1 MHRKETSVVFYE
13 DYSKDIFTTLSTEEI
28 NLFYELLEVAAQ
40 QFLGS
45 YAKEFSIKIKKLPLQ
60 FEKIIR
66 RLRTMIMVVN
76 YHNNKT
82 ITSREDINLIRKV
95 KITQNTLYF
104 NLEKEIL
111 KPYIEHRKEFDH
123 VFVKIDWALK
133 SKYSK
138 FLYRILTEHRETK
151 YSIHYEM
158 LLMLMNLSDPKYLAA
173 RAYNVFNRDVLKKCV
188 DELNEWSDLRIEYYP
203 IKNKKEKKI
212 VEKIVFEVTTQEP
225 KEHQKELSE
234 QEEMDINISQ
244 LIEHKAIKEY
254 ERVAKYSHI
263 MDKSAYINS
272 IIRKYDRDDI
282 AAEIRINR
290 WIEYTK
296 TEFRPLTDQPAL
308 LCIDPYNKKEMITI
322 DNAFGLVDIINH
334 KQISK
339 KPSITLKK
347 LNNWLEQGADIEF
360 KALGRIYED
369 YLISYVNLTPS
380 Y

>member
-188 DELNEWSDLRIEYYP
+188 DELNEWSDVRIEYYP

-234 QEEMDINISQ
+234 QEEMDITISQ

-263 MDKSAYINS
+263 IDKSAYINS

>member
-138 FLYRILTEHRETK
+138 FLYRILTEHREMK

-263 MDKSAYINS
+263 IDKSAYINS

-290 WIEYTK
+290 WIDYTK

>member
-263 MDKSAYINS
+263 VDKSAYINS

-360 KALGRIYED
+360 KALGRIYDD

>member
-123 VFVKIDWALK
+123 VFIKIDWALK

-290 WIEYTK
+290 WLDYTK

>member
-263 MDKSAYINS
+263 IDKSAYINS

>member
-151 YSIHYEM
+151 YNIHYEM

-203 IKNKKEKKI
+203 IKDKKEKKI

-263 MDKSAYINS
+263 IDKSAYINS